1 MTNWL
6 AFPTVTA
13 PNPKRGEPKLTFVVS
28 ETFIQRNASNNRNT
42 PILQLWTHVIGRLPP
57 INNISKVEGSSVT
70 PTLTTLHDAVAC
82 FSGINRPH
90 DDEENGHSVLV
101 YILNPKVSIQYE
113 PSMTCQAR
121 SVVVPPKSVLT
132 VQVRPTYSGQATE
145 QGVNGIVTRLEFV
158 VNDEKEP
165 LLPKGFQGR
174 YDKML
179 WRNEN

>member
-6 AFPTVTA
+6 AFPTVMA
-13 PNPKRGEPKLTFVVS
+13 PNPKRGETNLTLVVS
-28 ETFIQRNASNNRNT
+28 ETFIQRNSSNNRNT
-42 PILQLWTHVIGRLPP
+42 PILQLWAHVIGQLPP
-57 INNISKVEGSSVT
+57 INNISKVAGSSIT
-70 PTLTTLHDAVAC
+70 PTLLTLNDATAC
-82 FSGINRPH
+82 FGGINRPH

-101 YILNPKVSIQYE
+101 YVLNPKVSIQFE

-132 VQVRPTYSGQATE
+132 VQVRPAFSGQAVD

-165 LLPKGFQGR
+165 LLPKGFQVR
-174 YDKML
+174 YDKMF
-179 WRNEN
+179 WRK